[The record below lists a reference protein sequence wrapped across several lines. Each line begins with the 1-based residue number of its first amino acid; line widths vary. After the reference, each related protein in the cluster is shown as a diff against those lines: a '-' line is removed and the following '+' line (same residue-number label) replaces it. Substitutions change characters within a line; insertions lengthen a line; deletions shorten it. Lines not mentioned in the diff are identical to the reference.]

1 MDGLM
6 DDPIWSI
13 ERNDTDIGKAKYS
26 EENVFQCH
34 FVLHKSHMILLVSNP
49 GLHGER
55 SCSLMVE
62 SVDAV

>member
-6 DDPIWSI
+6 DDSIWSI
-13 ERNDTDIGKAKYS
+13 EWNDTDMGKSKYS
-26 EENVFQCH
+26 EENVSQCH
-34 FVLHKSHMILLVSNP
+34 FVLHKSHMILLVSNS
-49 GLHGER
+49 GLRGER